1 MIKLIYKK
9 LPINKISYLNREKDG
24 FSADGV
30 EKNFYNSLKSS
41 ISKHGIKD
49 PVYIEYGGESYG
61 DILKIIVGNN
71 RVAIAHELGIKE
83 IPCIIQN
90 FKADIYHIEGT
101 VLNTDE
107 EIKKYFYLPDQ
118 LQIRRDK
125 DNNIDQIMPVYY
137 LTVMDKYV

>member
-9 LPINKISYLNREKDG
+9 LLIDEINYLQREE
-24 FSADGV
+24 FS
-30 EKNFYNSLKSS
+30 EKGAEKKFYKSLKSS
-41 ISKHGIKD
+41 ISKYGIKD

-83 IPCIIQN
+83 IPCIIKN
-90 FKADIYHIEGT
+90 FKADTYNIEGT

-107 EIKKYFYLPDQ
+107 EIKKYFHLPNK
-118 LQIRRDK
+118 LQIRRK
-125 DNNIDQIMPVYY
+125 EGVIDQIMPAYY
-137 LTVMDKYV
+137 PTVEKYYV

>member
-1 MIKLIYKK
+1 MIVWSSSPIQEKYVLI
-9 LPINKISYLNREKDG
+9 PWREC
-24 FSADGV
+24 S
-30 EKNFYNSLKSS
+30 NSLKAS

-49 PVYIEYGGESYG
+49 PVYIEYGSESYG

-71 RVAIAHELGIKE
+71 RVAMAHELGIKE
-83 IPCIIQN
+83 IPCIIKN
-90 FKADIYHIEGT
+90 FKADTYNIEGT
-101 VLNTDE
+101 VLNTDK

-125 DNNIDQIMPVYY
+125 YNKIDQIMPVYY

>member
-9 LPINKISYLNREKDG
+9 LPIDEISYLEREE
-24 FSADGV
+24 FSADGA
-30 EKNFYNSLKSS
+30 EKDFYNFLKSS

-49 PVYIEYGGESYG
+49 PVYIEYGSKSYG

-71 RVAIAHELGIKE
+71 RVAMAHELGIKE
-83 IPCIIQN
+83 IPCIIKN
-90 FKADIYHIEGT
+90 CKADTYNIEGT

-107 EIKKYFYLPDQ
+107 EIKKYFCLPDQ

-125 DNNIDQIMPVYY
+125 DNNIDQIMPPWYAK
-137 LTVMDKYV
+137 VMDKYV

>member
-1 MIKLIYKK
+1 MYKLIYKK
-9 LPINKISYLNREKDG
+9 LPIDEISYIKRENFFENGAEKD
-24 FSADGV
+24 
-30 EKNFYNSLKSS
+30 FYNFLKSS

-71 RVAIAHELGIKE
+71 RLTIAHELGIKE
-83 IPCIIQN
+83 IPCIIKN
-90 FKADIYHIEGT
+90 CKPDTYNIEGT

-107 EIKKYFYLPDQ
+107 EIKRYFHLPNQ

-137 LTVMDKYV
+137 MNVMDKYV